1 MSKILIC
8 GGTGFVGSN
17 IVKHIGSEHSVR
29 VLTRHSNQKS
39 KPNSNVE
46 YVTGN
51 LFDLSSLENAMKDCD
66 VVINAAQFD
75 NAPFENPRKNLTY
88 EKVDAE
94 GTENIV
100 AAAKKSSI
108 SRILYISGAG
118 TSEGKTE
125 PWFRAKIRAEH
136 AVKKSGMKYTIFRPS
151 WIYGKEDKS
160 LNRMIP
166 MIRYS
171 PFVFILGKDYRIQPV
186 YIDDV
191 AKIVAF
197 AVNNSVSYDQIYQ
210 LGGPQRLTMK
220 QILQTVSKVLHKPR
234 IYISVPKS
242 IAGIAFSIM
251 EKVPGSVISRA
262 ALDFITM
269 DIDIPDD
276 EIKKAEKDF
285 QIQFRPL
292 EKGIQSYL

>member
-29 VLTRHSNQKS
+29 VLTRDSNQKS

-94 GTENIV
+94 GTENVV

-108 SRILYISGAG
+108 PRILYISGAG
-118 TSEGKTE
+118 TSEEKRE
-125 PWFRAKIRAEH
+125 PWFRAKLRAEQ
-136 AVKKSGMKYTIFRPS
+136 AIKNSGMKWTIFRPS
-151 WIYGKEDKS
+151 WIYGKEDRS
-160 LNRMIP
+160 LNRMVP

-171 PFVFILGKDYRIQPV
+171 PFVFILGKNYRIQPV

-191 AKIVAF
+191 AQIVALG
-197 AVNNSVSYDQIYQ
+197 VNNPICYGQIYQ

-220 QILQTVSKVLHKPR
+220 QILQTVAKVLHKPR

-242 IAGIAFSIM
+242 IAGIGFSIM
-251 EKVPGSVISRA
+251 EKVPGSVITRA

-269 DIDIPDD
+269 DIDIPDQ
-276 EIKKAEKDF
+276 EIKKVEKDF
-285 QIQFRPL
+285 QIQFCTL
-292 EKGIQSYL
+292 EKGIRNYL